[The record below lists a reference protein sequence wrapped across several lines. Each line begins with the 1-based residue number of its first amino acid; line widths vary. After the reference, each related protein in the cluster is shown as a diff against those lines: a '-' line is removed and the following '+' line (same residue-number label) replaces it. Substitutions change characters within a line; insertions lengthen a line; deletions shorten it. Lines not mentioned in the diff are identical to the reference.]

1 VNKPGAREV
10 KIRGRGNRKARLA
23 LRPIPKLSE
32 YPKSRISVELH
43 GSGRDCKPEEL
54 ELIDAKSRLTSEYL
68 EKIQKIIVVVLTWT
82 MAVAVLLATIDL
94 IYNLALYLISPPFG
108 RLETDELLSTFGNIL
123 LVIMGVEL
131 LETFKTYKIE
141 HNVNAQMV
149 LLVALTAMA
158 RKVVT
163 MELNSASGNANL
175 LGVAAVIIA
184 LSAGYYL
191 VKKGKSDEEKPA

>member
-1 VNKPGAREV
+1 M
-10 KIRGRGNRKARLA
+10 
-23 LRPIPKLSE
+23 
-32 YPKSRISVELH
+32 
-43 GSGRDCKPEEL
+43 
-54 ELIDAKSRLTSEYL
+54 IDAKSGLTGEYL
-68 EKIQKIIVVVLTWT
+68 DKVQKIVVVVLTWT
-82 MAVAVLLATIDL
+82 MAAAVVLATIDL
-94 IYNLALYLISPPFG
+94 IYNLALYLISPPTAV
-108 RLETDELLSTFGNIL
+108 LETDELLNTFGNIL

-158 RKVVT
+158 RKVVIL
-163 MELNSASGNANL
+163 ELNGTSGNANL

-191 VKKGKSDEEKPA
+191 LKKGKSDEWKQA

>member
-1 VNKPGAREV
+1 M
-10 KIRGRGNRKARLA
+10 
-23 LRPIPKLSE
+23 
-32 YPKSRISVELH
+32 
-43 GSGRDCKPEEL
+43 
-54 ELIDAKSRLTSEYL
+54 IDAKSGLTGKYL
-68 EKIQKIIVVVLTWT
+68 DKIQRIVVVVLTWT
-82 MAVAVLLATIDL
+82 MAVAVILATIDL
-94 IYNLALYLISPPFG
+94 IYNLALYLISPPTAV
-108 RLETDELLSTFGNIL
+108 LETDELLNTFGNIL

-158 RKVVT
+158 RKVVIL
-163 MELNSASGNANL
+163 ELNGTSGNANL

-191 VKKGKSDEEKPA
+191 LKKDKSDEWKQA

>member
-1 VNKPGAREV
+1 M
-10 KIRGRGNRKARLA
+10 
-23 LRPIPKLSE
+23 
-32 YPKSRISVELH
+32 
-43 GSGRDCKPEEL
+43 
-54 ELIDAKSRLTSEYL
+54 IDAKRGLTGEYL
-68 EKIQKIIVVVLTWT
+68 DKIQKIIVVVLTWT
-82 MAVAVLLATIDL
+82 MAVAVILATIDL
-94 IYNLALYLISPPFG
+94 IYNLALYLISPPYAV
-108 RLETDELLSTFGNIL
+108 LETDELLSTFGNIL

-158 RKVVT
+158 RKVVIL
-163 MELNSASGNANL
+163 ELNSTSGNENL

-191 VKKGKSDEEKPA
+191 VKKGKSDEEKQA

>member
-1 VNKPGAREV
+1 MV
-10 KIRGRGNRKARLA
+10 
-23 LRPIPKLSE
+23 
-32 YPKSRISVELH
+32 
-43 GSGRDCKPEEL
+43 
-54 ELIDAKSRLTSEYL
+54 DAKRELTGEYL
-68 EKIQKIIVVVLTWT
+68 DKVQKIVVIVLTWT

-94 IYNLALYLISPPFG
+94 IYNLALSLISPPFG
-108 RLETDELLSTFGNIL
+108 RLESDELLNTFGNIL

>member
-1 VNKPGAREV
+1 MV
-10 KIRGRGNRKARLA
+10 
-23 LRPIPKLSE
+23 
-32 YPKSRISVELH
+32 
-43 GSGRDCKPEEL
+43 
-54 ELIDAKSRLTSEYL
+54 DAKRGLTGEYL
-68 EKIQKIIVVVLTWT
+68 DKIQKIVVVVLTWT
-82 MAVAVLLATIDL
+82 MAVAVILATIDL

-163 MELNSASGNANL
+163 LEPNSALRECESIGDGCGHNCPLGRVLSG
-175 LGVAAVIIA
+175 
-184 LSAGYYL
+184 
-191 VKKGKSDEEKPA
+191 EERQIR

>member
-1 VNKPGAREV
+1 MV
-10 KIRGRGNRKARLA
+10 
-23 LRPIPKLSE
+23 
-32 YPKSRISVELH
+32 
-43 GSGRDCKPEEL
+43 
-54 ELIDAKSRLTSEYL
+54 DAKRGLTGEYL
-68 EKIQKIIVVVLTWT
+68 EKVQKIVVVVLTWT
-82 MAVAVLLATIDL
+82 MAVAVILATIDL
-94 IYNLALYLISPPFG
+94 IYNLALYLISPPSAV
-108 RLETDELLSTFGNIL
+108 LETDELLNTFGNIL

-158 RKVVT
+158 RKVVIL
-163 MELNSASGNANL
+163 ELNSTSGNANL

-191 VKKGKSDEEKPA
+191 LKKGKSDEEKPA

>member
-1 VNKPGAREV
+1 
-10 KIRGRGNRKARLA
+10 
-23 LRPIPKLSE
+23 
-32 YPKSRISVELH
+32 
-43 GSGRDCKPEEL
+43 
-54 ELIDAKSRLTSEYL
+54 
-68 EKIQKIIVVVLTWT
+68 
-82 MAVAVLLATIDL
+82 M
-94 IYNLALYLISPPFG
+94 
-108 RLETDELLSTFGNIL
+108 LETDELLNTFGNIL

-163 MELNSASGNANL
+163 MELNSTSGNANL
-175 LGVAAVIIA
+175 LGVAAVVIA

>member
-1 VNKPGAREV
+1 M
-10 KIRGRGNRKARLA
+10 
-23 LRPIPKLSE
+23 
-32 YPKSRISVELH
+32 
-43 GSGRDCKPEEL
+43 
-54 ELIDAKSRLTSEYL
+54 IDDKSRLTGEYL
-68 EKIQKIIVVVLTWT
+68 DKIQKIVVVVLTWT
-82 MAVAVLLATIDL
+82 MAVAVILATIDL
-94 IYNLALYLISPPFG
+94 IYNLALYLISPPSAV
-108 RLETDELLSTFGNIL
+108 LETDELLSTFGNIL

-158 RKVVT
+158 RKVVIL
-163 MELNSASGNANL
+163 ELNSTSGNANL

-191 VKKGKSDEEKPA
+191 LKKGKSDEEKPA